1 MSDSKKHLTT
11 DERFAA
17 LEASI
22 SESAAKL
29 TSIESENATLKAAHE
44 TLTNDL
50 KAATDLNTEMEGKI
64 SELAK
69 SSPADPAT
77 PAPAAESEATIE
89 LAAAAGLSVEDIKAA
104 VQDALAPIEAKVD
117 GFDDKFAALQEGA
130 NKGTLE
136 ANLTKQAGGEES
148 IVEPDAS
155 TDGAGNESP
164 KLSYEECFEADKSVN
179 PQGMSY
185 AAAESGTDDGIYL
198 LTRMQAVHGT
208 PDEYTKKQGIA

>member
-64 SELAK
+64 SELAD
-69 SSPADPAT
+69 SRPGCGVRSNDR
-77 PAPAAESEATIE
+77 
-89 LAAAAGLSVEDIKAA
+89 
-104 VQDALAPIEAKVD
+104 
-117 GFDDKFAALQEGA
+117 
-130 NKGTLE
+130 
-136 ANLTKQAGGEES
+136 
-148 IVEPDAS
+148 
-155 TDGAGNESP
+155 
-164 KLSYEECFEADKSVN
+164 
-179 PQGMSY
+179 
-185 AAAESGTDDGIYL
+185 
-198 LTRMQAVHGT
+198 TRRCGRSFR
-208 PDEYTKKQGIA
+208 